1 VVGAVRDGRTVHVE
15 GSEFSRPSPRAP
27 QAIRQL
33 RDSLAEVS
41 R

>member
-1 VVGAVRDGRTVHVE
+1 VIGAVRDGRTVQVD

-27 QAIRQL
+27 QAIREL
-33 RDSLAEVS
+33 RDALAEVS